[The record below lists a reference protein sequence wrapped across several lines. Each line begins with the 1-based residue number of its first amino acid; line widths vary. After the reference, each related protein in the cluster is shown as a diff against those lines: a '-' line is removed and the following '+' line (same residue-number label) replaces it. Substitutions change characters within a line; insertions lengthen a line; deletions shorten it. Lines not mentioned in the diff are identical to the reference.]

1 MFEIYVREGFLY
13 TEEQLFK
20 ELRYSSSQKREF
32 NKLIELLKNKK
43 ILRTRRKRGSKEK
56 YDDDASLISEYDVDY
71 EDYVG
76 EEHGEKQYLFR
87 FVGVFY
93 YANRVVY
100 VYPKY
105 IKSSI
110 APKVEMK
117 QVLKV
122 LRKYQG
128 KKLMLGV
135 PEFVES
141 LDGGSDLS
149 ELSVL
154 LFLLNDYVD
163 NGIYSED
170 ERIIELNGEG
180 SINWNLTVS
189 QIDPLIIDNKPIYF
203 DVYTD
208 KKIDNEKNY
217 CTRLHRYILS
227 VSTYEM
233 AEIGLSSIFG
243 LPLLDLTED
252 DRDFFGDTEN
262 ILEKIDSEIRTQ
274 FDDRKKAILKALEL
288 YVKIRDE
295 KENIKAQKGEDALDF
310 FGTRSFHVVWEE
322 IINEIYVSQKK
333 ITLEEIRNNY
343 VSSLDYCA
351 CMPNGSVIYI
361 EKETALDEIIDKPA
375 WNIKNKISGKEE
387 TYWPSR
393 TFIPDYLR
401 FTDDGKEFYILDAK
415 YYVPQYLK
423 KAKTDNV
430 IIHQPGVQDIAKQ
443 YIYYMAYQRLLRGN
457 GIDVGH
463 VKNYFVMPTEDES
476 FELGNVEIDFF
487 KDFIP
492 NVFNIRIKMLN
503 VSQLYNDYL
512 GGCKHNVEELANL
525 K

>member
-20 ELRYSSSQKREF
+20 EFGYSSSQKREF

-43 ILRTRRKRGSKEK
+43 ILRTRRKRGSKEN
-56 YDDDASLISEYDVDY
+56 YNDDASLISEDDVDY
-71 EDYVG
+71 DDFVG
-76 EEHGEKQYLFR
+76 EEHGGKQYLFR

-110 APKVEMK
+110 VPKEEMK

-122 LRKYQG
+122 LRKHQG
-128 KKLMLGV
+128 KKIKLGV

-141 LDGGSDLS
+141 LDEGSDLS

-154 LFLLNDYVD
+154 LFLLNDYAD

-180 SINWNLTVS
+180 TINWNLTVS

-208 KKIDNEKNY
+208 KNIDNEKNY

-233 AEIGLSSIFG
+233 EEIGLSSIFG

-252 DRDFFGDTEN
+252 DRDYFGDTDN
-262 ILEKIDSEIRTQ
+262 ILEKIDSELRIQ
-274 FDDRKKAILKALEL
+274 FDDRKKAVLKALEL

-295 KENIKAQKGEDALDF
+295 KETIKAQKGEDTLDF
-310 FGTRSFHVVWEE
+310 FGTRAFHVVWEDV
-322 IINEIYVSQKK
+322 INDIYISQKK

-351 CMPNGSVIYI
+351 YMPDGSVINI
-361 EKETALDEIIDKPA
+361 AKETALDEIIDKPA

-387 TYWPSR
+387 TYWPSS

-415 YYVPQYLK
+415 YYVPQYFK
-423 KAKTDNV
+423 KAKTDNL

-463 VKNYFVMPTEDES
+463 VKNFFVMPTEEES
-476 FELGNVEIDFF
+476 FEMGNVEIDFF

-503 VSQLYNDYL
+503 ASQLYNDYL
-512 GGCKHNVEELANL
+512 GGSKHNVEELAKL